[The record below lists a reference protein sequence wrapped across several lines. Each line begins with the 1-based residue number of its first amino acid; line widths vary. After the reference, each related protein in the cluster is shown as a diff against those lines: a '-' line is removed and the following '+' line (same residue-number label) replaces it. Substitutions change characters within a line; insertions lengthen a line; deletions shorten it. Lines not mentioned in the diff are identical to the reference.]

1 MPPNWATTSRLWP
14 GSSRS
19 NGSIG
24 SVKHPVLFIK
34 EKAPSVRHIYRFA
47 ILFLTAHP
55 YFTLA
60 SDSPSSP
67 ESPLPASET
76 RRIQWLQYYF
86 PSASGPGE
94 PSISQMAEAG
104 DAGGAGVGEW
114 RPVVSRGRGLCSD
127 VVNECFAAEPAVSA
141 GGGGA
146 ECGGLEGSGR
156 RSGGSLAERRAARCG
171 FSAPRINT
179 ARFRSVSPLAS
190 PGVWSPYITIPAG
203 LSPTTLLDSPVM
215 LPSAQV

>member
-1 MPPNWATTSRLWP
+1 MRNSVTCPPFPQPKISTRLGPPSVGPTCRDHPRYLLPPQFLHRLLVPRYHHFSRVRHAAVRQQGAPAEMPPNWATTSRLWP

-67 ESPLPASET
+67 ESPLPAIGNSPDSMAAV
-76 RRIQWLQYYF
+76 LF
-86 PSASGPGE
+86 PF
-94 PSISQMAEAG
+94 
-104 DAGGAGVGEW
+104 GVGSW
-114 RPVVSRGRGLCSD
+114 
-127 VVNECFAAEPAVSA
+127 
-141 GGGGA
+141 
-146 ECGGLEGSGR
+146 
-156 RSGGSLAERRAARCG
+156 
-171 FSAPRINT
+171 
-179 ARFRSVSPLAS
+179 
-190 PGVWSPYITIPAG
+190 
-203 LSPTTLLDSPVM
+203 
-215 LPSAQV
+215 